1 MEIDNLLKTKKTE
14 DEENHNREEIPYNEN
29 KNYFNL
35 NNKYITSIFIFIN
48 YLLYYHRI
56 IIICLIYFTF
66 MRKENYSFLNVKSTK
81 LNKAFIENNPF
92 IKIPSNISY
101 ENEKISLEEE
111 NITFNKELKNINMTN
126 ILKTANNYIR
136 ACFNGKL
143 INGIKKSSGKPKI
156 TTLTACYNSEK
167 TIKAA
172 IRSIQNQNMS
182 DIEILIIN
190 DGSTDNSLKII
201 EQLQKEDPRIR
212 IINNT
217 ENMGPLYAKS
227 IGALEAKGKYIMHL
241 DSDDLFINE
250 NLFNICYEE
259 AEKNNI
265 DILEFSGFRS
275 IYKYLKISK
284 KPKFP
289 LYLMYKENNKT
300 IIQPEL
306 SNFIYQ
312 KKDNEIKRLIDGY
325 LWGKCIRS
333 EILRKALH
341 TIGANIYTQKM
352 FYGDDRLVNFI
363 LFRVANSFKFIQ
375 EYGIVYYYTHN
386 SIMNSNKQ
394 IRNCHDELINI
405 MTIFYFTKNSTD
417 SEIAAF
423 EVKSRWEKLIR
434 PGLGNRANIKYTIKL
449 LNKIINCKFIKTKN
463 RYMIYNL
470 WKNRKKKKE
479 KKEKLKKY

>member
-1 MEIDNLLKTKKTE
+1 
-14 DEENHNREEIPYNEN
+14 
-29 KNYFNL
+29 
-35 NNKYITSIFIFIN
+35 
-48 YLLYYHRI
+48 
-56 IIICLIYFTF
+56 
-66 MRKENYSFLNVKSTK
+66 
-81 LNKAFIENNPF
+81 
-92 IKIPSNISY
+92 
-101 ENEKISLEEE
+101 
-111 NITFNKELKNINMTN
+111 MTN

-143 INGIKKSSGKPKI
+143 INRIKKSSGKPKI

-275 IYKYLKISK
+275 KTKYLNISEV
-284 KPKFP
+284 PRIP
-289 LYLMYKENNKT
+289 RYLRFKQNNIT
-300 IIQPEL
+300 ITQPEL
-306 SNFIYQ
+306 SNFIYRKNDTRIVQ
-312 KKDNEIKRLIDGY
+312 LIDGY
-325 LWGKCIRS
+325 LWGKCIKTD
-333 EILRKALH
+333 IFKKALD
-341 TIGANIYTQKM
+341 ILGKDIYTQKI
-352 FYGDDRLVNFI
+352 FYGDDRIVNFI
-363 LFRVANSFKFIQ
+363 LFRVANSFKYIKEF
-375 EYGIVYYYTHN
+375 GIIYYNTAN
-386 SIMNSNKQ
+386 SILNSKR
-394 IRNCHDELINI
+394 ILRNCHDELFNI
-405 MTIFYFTKNSTD
+405 MSIFNLTQNSSD

-423 EVKSRWEKLIR
+423 EIRSRWKKLIV
-434 PGLGNRANIKYTIKL
+434 PGLNRNNSIYARSL
-449 LNKIINCKFIKTKN
+449 FNKIIKSKFISKKSKN
-463 RYMIYNL
+463 IIYNL
-470 WKNRKKKKE
+470 WKNRKQKK
-479 KKEKLKKY
+479 LLI